1 MYLANANRQ
10 NYPINYPID
19 IKKRKRDI
27 QIQNKKKIKER
38 KYKRKLR
45 QKELFHEKYK
55 VLFLSMKIGMFLCV
69 IMILTYCFMFMRTTS
84 SISATKQNISKLE
97 EKYETIKAINDS
109 TEYEIFGYID
119 TVYIINSAINE
130 LGMCY
135 PNIKNQIIYFESNT
149 PEYMNQYKNISK

>member
-1 MYLANANRQ
+1 MTNASKQ
-10 NYPINYPID
+10 VSPVKKTID
-19 IKKRKRDI
+19 IKKKKKDI
-27 QIQNKKKIKER
+27 QIQKKKKLEER

-55 VLFLSMKIGMFLCV
+55 ALFFSMKIGMFLCV
-69 IMILTYCFMFMRTTS
+69 IMILTYCFMFIRTTS
-84 SISATKQNISKLE
+84 RISTTKQNISKIE